1 MHSVDADLAREDRAF
16 PHKVEIPVPERRK
29 LMLMLGWCIGKRY
42 RTRHV
47 SSSGAMVMRWCFAE
61 VEDATFFQATFGGT
75 TLNAAPASSFDRL
88 RNQPR
93 GRLRP
98 GLLRR

>member
-1 MHSVDADLAREDRAF
+1 MHSVHADHAREDRAF
-16 PHKVEIPVPERRK
+16 PHQVEIPVPDRRK
-29 LMLMLGWCIGKRY
+29 LMTMLGWCIGKRY

-61 VEDATFFQATFGGT
+61 VDDATFFQATFGGT
-75 TLNAAPASSFDRL
+75 ALNAAPASSIDRF
-88 RNQPR
+88 RNKPR
-93 GRLRP
+93 GWPRP